1 MSGMSNSTVAPYG
14 SWKSPIAADRVAAK
28 SIQLAEVAADG
39 ADVYWI
45 ELRPAE
51 GGRQV
56 IVQRKPDGTTF
67 DRTPKGFNARTRVHE
82 YGGGAYV
89 VADGVLWFSNFDD
102 QRLYRQAGDAAPVAI
117 TPTAAYRFADAV
129 FDPARNHLI
138 AVREDHTGAGEAINT
153 LVAIRAGGDLNGG
166 TLLVSGNDF
175 YAAPRLSPDGEY
187 LAWLTWNHPNL
198 PWDGCE
204 LWVAHVDEAGT
215 LDEPVKVAG
224 GPTESICQPEWSP
237 DGVLHFVSDRT
248 DWWNLYRWRAGQVE
262 ALCPMAAEFGQPA
275 WQFRISNY
283 GFAEGGRIVCAYTQ
297 DGLGQI
303 GLLEPGAGA
312 LRRVEGPFSIFGS
325 LRVAGARALMLA
337 GSATAPTAVTALDLK
352 TLAWTSISDAATSEV
367 DAAYFSVPRAI
378 AFPTTSGAISH
389 ALYYPPASRD
399 YSAPEGNRPPLIV
412 RSHGG
417 PTSAANAAFSMGIQ
431 YFTSRGFAF
440 VDVNYGGSSG
450 YGRAYRE
457 RLKGQW
463 GVVDVDD
470 CINAAK
476 YLVSQGLA
484 DENKVAIEGGS
495 AGGYTTL
502 AALAFRDYFKAGAS
516 LFGLS
521 ELEIFA
527 KETHKYESRYLD
539 GLIGPYPAER
549 DLYIERS
556 PLFKARNIS
565 VPVIFFQGDED
576 KIVPPNQAELMFEA
590 VRAREIPT
598 AYVLYP
604 GEQHGFR
611 KAENIQRT
619 LEGRLYFYAQVF
631 GIALADDIPAL
642 EIENL

>member
-1 MSGMSNSTVAPYG
+1 M
-14 SWKSPIAADRVAAK
+14 
-28 SIQLAEVAADG
+28 
-39 ADVYWI
+39 
-45 ELRPAE
+45 
-51 GGRQV
+51 
-56 IVQRKPDGTTF
+56 
-67 DRTPKGFNARTRVHE
+67 
-82 YGGGAYV
+82 
-89 VADGVLWFSNFDD
+89 
-102 QRLYRQAGDAAPVAI
+102 
-117 TPTAAYRFADAV
+117 
-129 FDPARNHLI
+129 
-138 AVREDHTGAGEAINT
+138 REDHTGAGEAINT

-352 TLAWTSISDAATSEV
+352 TLAWTSISDAATSEI

-619 LEGRLYFYAQVF
+619 LEGRLYFYAKVF

>member
-28 SIQLAEVAADG
+28 SIQLVDIAADG
-39 ADVYWI
+39 ADVYWV

-51 GGRQV
+51 GGRNV
-56 IVQRKPDGTTF
+56 IVQRKPDGTTV

-82 YGGGAYV
+82 YGGGAYA
-89 VADGVLWFSNFDD
+89 VADGVIWFSNDSD
-102 QRLYRQAGDAAPVAI
+102 QRIYRQAGDAAPVAI
-117 TPTAAYRFADAV
+117 TPAVAYRFADAV
-129 FDPARNHLI
+129 FDRARNHLI
-138 AVREDHTGAGEAINT
+138 AVREDHTGAGEAVNT
-153 LVAIRAGGDLNGG
+153 LVAIRASGDLNGG

-175 YAAPRLSPDGEY
+175 YAAPRLSPNGDY

-224 GPTESICQPEWSP
+224 GPAESICQPEWSP
-237 DGVLHFVSDRT
+237 EGVLHFVSDRT

-283 GFAEGGRIVCAYTQ
+283 GFAEGGRIVCAFTQ
-297 DGLGQI
+297 DGLGRI

-312 LRRVEGPFSIFGS
+312 LTPVEGPFSLFGS
-325 LRVAGARALMLA
+325 VRVSGTRALMLA
-337 GSATAPTAVTALDLK
+337 GSATAPTAVTALDLA
-352 TLAWTSISDAATSEV
+352 TLTWTAISAAG
-367 DAAYFSVPRAI
+367 AAEIDSAFFSVPRAI
-378 AFPTTSGAISH
+378 SFPTTGGAIAH
-389 ALYYPPASRD
+389 ALYYPPASPD
-399 YSAPEGNRPPLIV
+399 YAAPEGDRPPLIV

-417 PTSAANAAFSMGIQ
+417 PTSAATAAFGMGVQ

-476 YLVSQGLA
+476 YLVGQGLA

-527 KETHKYESRYLD
+527 METHKYESRYLD
-539 GLIGPYPAER
+539 GLIGPYPAQR

-556 PLFKARNIS
+556 PLFKARSIS

-598 AYVLYP
+598 AYVLYK

-619 LEGRLYFYAQVF
+619 LEGRLYFYAKVF
-631 GIALADDIPAL
+631 GISLADNISAL

>member
-1 MSGMSNSTVAPYG
+1 MVTIFWPGCTPATGIAQLRIGAP
-14 SWKSPIAADRVAAK
+14 SKRWV
-28 SIQLAEVAADG
+28 QLAPVGSSAA
-39 ADVYWI
+39 VSSM
-45 ELRPAE
+45 PA
-51 GGRQV
+51 V
-56 IVQRKPDGTTF
+56 LTSPSPTT
-67 DRTPKGFNARTRVHE
+67 
-82 YGGGAYV
+82 
-89 VADGVLWFSNFDD
+89 
-102 QRLYRQAGDAAPVAI
+102 
-117 TPTAAYRFADAV
+117 
-129 FDPARNHLI
+129 
-138 AVREDHTGAGEAINT
+138 
-153 LVAIRAGGDLNGG
+153 
-166 TLLVSGNDF
+166 
-175 YAAPRLSPDGEY
+175 
-187 LAWLTWNHPNL
+187 
-198 PWDGCE
+198 
-204 LWVAHVDEAGT
+204 
-215 LDEPVKVAG
+215 
-224 GPTESICQPEWSP
+224 
-237 DGVLHFVSDRT
+237 
-248 DWWNLYRWRAGQVE
+248 
-262 ALCPMAAEFGQPA
+262 QPA
-275 WQFRISNY
+275 N
-283 GFAEGGRIVCAYTQ
+283 
-297 DGLGQI
+297 
-303 GLLEPGAGA
+303 
-312 LRRVEGPFSIFGS
+312 
-325 LRVAGARALMLA
+325 
-337 GSATAPTAVTALDLK
+337 
-352 TLAWTSISDAATSEV
+352 
-367 DAAYFSVPRAI
+367 
-378 AFPTTSGAISH
+378 
-389 ALYYPPASRD
+389 PPASRD

-476 YLVSQGLA
+476 YLVGQGLA
-484 DENKVAIEGGS
+484 DENRVAIEGGS

-598 AYVLYP
+598 AYVLYK

-619 LEGRLYFYAQVF
+619 LEGRLYFYAKVF
-631 GIALADDIPAL
+631 GISLAD
-642 EIENL
+642 EQW

>member
-1 MSGMSNSTVAPYG
+1 MNRITVAPYG

-39 ADVYWI
+39 PDVYWI

-51 GGRQV
+51 GGRNV
-56 IVQRKPDGTTF
+56 IVQRRPDGTTL

-89 VADGVLWFSNFDD
+89 VADGVIWFSNDSD
-102 QRLYRQAGDAAPVAI
+102 QRIYRQAGEAAPIAI
-117 TPTAAYRFADAV
+117 TPALSYRFADAV
-129 FDPARNHLI
+129 YDRARNRLI
-138 AVREDHTGAGEAINT
+138 AVREDHTRAGEAVNT
-153 LVAIRAGGDLNGG
+153 IVAIRADGDLNGG

-204 LWVAHVDEAGT
+204 LWVAHVDKAGT
-215 LDEPVKVAG
+215 LDEAVKVAG

-275 WQFRISNY
+275 WQFRFSNY
-283 GFAEGGRIVCAYTQ
+283 GFADGGPIVCAYTQ
-297 DGLGQI
+297 DGLGRI
-303 GLLEPGAGA
+303 GLLEPGAGG
-312 LRRVEGPFSIFGS
+312 LKPVESPFSIFGS
-325 LRVAGARALMLA
+325 LRISGARALMLA
-337 GSATAPTAVTALDLK
+337 GSATAPTAVTALDLA
-352 TLAWTSISDAATSEV
+352 TLAWTSISEALASEI
-367 DAAYFSVPRAI
+367 DAAYFSVPQAI
-378 AFPTTSGAISH
+378 SFPTTGGAIAH
-389 ALYYPPASRD
+389 ALYYPPASPD
-399 YSAPEGNRPPLIV
+399 FAAPEGDRPPLIV

-417 PTSAANAAFSMGIQ
+417 PTSAATAAFGMGVQ
-431 YFTSRGFAF
+431 YVTSRGFAF

-470 CINAAK
+470 CINAAR
-476 YLVSQGLA
+476 YLVDKGLA
-484 DENKVAIEGGS
+484 DEDKVAIEGGS

-539 GLIGPYPAER
+539 GLIGPYPAQR

-576 KIVPPNQAELMFEA
+576 KIVPPNQAELMFDA

-598 AYVLYP
+598 AYVLFK

-619 LEGRLYFYAQVF
+619 LEGRLYFYAKVF
-631 GIALADDIPAL
+631 GIPLVDDIPPL